1 MHDVKVTKNSKW
13 EFCCIDNIPEW
24 CDLFCL
30 FKLQNSRKLKFI
42 EHPSHLHEYIDTD
55 NCGKMPGTTLALEED
70 LKVYKDALKLSHKDT
85 KVALKVTAYF
95 ANLFSWIFKIL
106 FNNKN
111 NLVHFNEKKFQ
122 TIFSNHTFLFW
133 TRKYIF
139 LNIMLQWLKKS
150 FDNICTKLYMLDSIV
165 CKL

>member
-1 MHDVKVTKNSKW
+1 MLKLLKIPNENFVS
-13 EFCCIDNIPEW
+13 CIDISEFEKIW

-106 FNNKN
+106 SNNKN
-111 NLVHFNEKKFQ
+111 NLVHFNEKSFKPFLVTIHFYFVQ
-122 TIFSNHTFLFW
+122 GNIFS
-133 TRKYIF
+133 
-139 LNIMLQWLKKS
+139 
-150 FDNICTKLYMLDSIV
+150 
-165 CKL
+165 